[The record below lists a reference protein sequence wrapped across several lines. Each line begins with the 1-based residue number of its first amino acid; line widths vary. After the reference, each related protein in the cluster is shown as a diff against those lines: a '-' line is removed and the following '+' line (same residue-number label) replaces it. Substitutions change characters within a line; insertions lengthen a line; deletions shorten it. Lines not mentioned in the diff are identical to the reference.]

1 MKLKKFNDWKML
13 TKIFGLVS
21 ISVVPLILIILFYL
35 IPVIRQAHYDE
46 KAIAT
51 KKTVDVAVSI
61 LNEYKV
67 KVSNNTLT
75 MAEAQKEALEAI
87 RSLRYSGNEYFW
99 INDLSFKMIMH
110 PIKPKM
116 ENTNVADMKDAN
128 GKYFFRDMINVCNEK
143 GEGSVEYMWPKP
155 GSDKPQPKISY
166 VKLFNEWGWIVGS
179 GIYVDEIESE
189 VTAITNKIFI
199 ILFIVIIVILG
210 FAYSFS
216 RKLIRPLIALREIAT
231 RIALGDVSVKVEAK
245 SKDEIGYLE
254 QSFAEMIDNIKL
266 QAIAAEKIAMGDMN
280 VKVNIKS
287 EHDVLS
293 LSMQK
298 VVQTLQG
305 LINETLTISEAA
317 IDGKLSV
324 RGNGDKFSGG
334 YNEVVVSINN
344 ILDALVNPVKEG
356 VEALQILASGDLTV
370 KIKSDYKGEHQLIKN
385 NINVVAATLNDA
397 ILEVGNAVQATA
409 SAANQISSSSE
420 EMAAGATEQNTQT
433 AEVAGAIEQMTKTI
447 LETSKYS
454 SMAAEAAKNAGDT
467 AKEGGKVVAE
477 TIEGMN
483 RIANVVSESAATVQT
498 LGKNSNQI
506 GEIIQV
512 IDDIADQTNLLA
524 LNAAI
529 EAARAGE
536 QGRGFAVV
544 ADEVRKLAE
553 RTTKATKEIAGMIK
567 QIQADTLGAVK
578 SMEQGTKEVE
588 KGKQLTDRA
597 GESLKE
603 IIKSAEQVVD
613 IISQVAVSGEEQS
626 KTSEQISKSIEAISN
641 VTEEST
647 TGIQETA
654 RASEDLSRLT
664 VNLQDLI
671 SRFKTEAANKSEG
684 GHNFTRS
691 KVNLETL
698 ETA

>member
-35 IPVIRQAHYDE
+35 IPIIRKTHYDE
-46 KAIAT
+46 KAMAT

-61 LNEYKV
+61 LDEYKV
-67 KVSNNTLT
+67 KVSNNTLPI
-75 MAEAQKEALEAI
+75 AEAQKEALQAI

-99 INDLSFKMIMH
+99 INDLNSQMIMH
-110 PIKPKM
+110 PIKPAM
-116 ENTNVADMKDAN
+116 ENTNVAGMKDSN
-128 GKYFFRDMINVCNEK
+128 GKFFFRDMVNVCNEK
-143 GEGSVEYMWPKP
+143 GEGIVEYMWPKP

-166 VKLFNEWGWIVGS
+166 VKLFKDWGWIVGS

-189 VTAITNKIFI
+189 ITAITNKILLL
-199 ILFIVIIVILG
+199 LFVVILAILV

-216 RKLIRPLIALREIAT
+216 KKLIKPLDSLREIANK
-231 RIALGDVSVKVEAK
+231 IALGDVNVKIEAK

-266 QAIAAEKIAMGDMN
+266 QAIAAEKIAMGDMD
-280 VKVNIKS
+280 VKVNVRS

-298 VVQTLQG
+298 VVQTLKE
-305 LINETLTISEAA
+305 LINETLTISMAA
-317 IDGKLSV
+317 IDGELSV
-324 RGNGDKFSGG
+324 RGNGDKFKGG
-334 YNEVVVSINN
+334 YNEVITGINN
-344 ILDALVNPVKEG
+344 TLDALVNPVKEG

-385 NINVVAATLNDA
+385 NINVVAETLNDA
-397 ILEVGNAVQATA
+397 IMEVGNAVQATA

-420 EMAAGATEQNTQT
+420 EMAAGASEQNTQT

-454 SMAAEAAKNAGDT
+454 SMAAEAAKNAGDI

-483 RIANVVSESAATVQT
+483 RIAAVVSESAATVQA
-498 LGKNSNQI
+498 LGKNSDQI

-553 RTTKATKEIAGMIK
+553 RTTKATKEIASMIK
-567 QIQADTLGAVK
+567 QIQADTSGAVK

-588 KGKQLTDRA
+588 NGKLLTDKA
-597 GESLKE
+597 GKSLKE
-603 IIKSAEQVVD
+603 IIKSAGQVVD
-613 IISQVAVSGEEQS
+613 IISQVATSGDEQS
-626 KTSEQISKSIEAISN
+626 KTSEQISKSIDAISN
-641 VTEEST
+641 VTQEST
-647 TGIQETA
+647 AGIQETA

-664 VNLQDLI
+664 VNLQELI
-671 SRFKTEAANKSEG
+671 SKFKIDVNINSKS
-684 GHNFTRS
+684 NDSFTRS
-691 KVNLETL
+691 KINLET
-698 ETA
+698 A

>member
-1 MKLKKFNDWKML
+1 
-13 TKIFGLVS
+13 
-21 ISVVPLILIILFYL
+21 VVPLILIILFYL